1 MVSFLAIREGIIYF
15 IHQSAKDYLV
25 TGGAQRLFPAS
36 LREEHGVVVN
46 RSLDTMSSILRKD
59 MCALRHP
66 GASARSAS
74 IGTHL
79 KAISYACSFWLANL
93 MQYLG
98 DNSVDGPSY
107 EEHFSD
113 RGRAYKFFR
122 KYLLHWLEALSLIG
136 EIDKGIMGLY
146 SLETTLIKSSSEST
160 IKLKE
165 FVHDAIRVLRQFRT
179 AVEEAP
185 LQAYSSA
192 LIFSPEKSTVRQ
204 TFKQEIFASV
214 AFSPDRQQLAS
225 SSDDGALRLWDAGTG
240 DCLQTLEGYTENVS
254 FPDASISFANLGPL
268 GVRQT
273 LQPGHAQWE
282 GFGIEGEK
290 KWITWNG
297 NHLLW
302 LPPEYRPL
310 ENTVKV
316 KGNCVGIG
324 CPSGVV
330 YFLNFGVDV
339 LQRSIQ

>member
-1 MVSFLAIREGIIYF
+1 
-15 IHQSAKDYLV
+15 
-25 TGGAQRLFPAS
+25 
-36 LREEHGVVVN
+36 
-46 RSLDTMSSILRKD
+46 MSSILRKD

-79 KAISYACSFWLANL
+79 KAIRYACSFWLAHL

-113 RGRAYKFFR
+113 RGRAHKFFR
-122 KYLLHWLEALSLIG
+122 KHLLHWLEALRLIG

-192 LIFSPEKSTVRQ
+192 LIFSPEESIVRQ
-204 TFKQEIFASV
+204 TFKQEIFAFIPGISKNWNLCLQTLEGHSGWVTSV

-225 SSDDGALRLWDAGTG
+225 GSHDRTLGLWDARTG
-240 DCLQTLEGYTENVS
+240 DCSETLEGHSHWATSVAFPPDGQQLASLQRRDPAALGRQDGRVS
-254 FPDASISFANLGPL
+254 PDARGL
-268 GVRQT
+268 
-273 LQPGHAQWE
+273 H
-282 GFGIEGEK
+282 
-290 KWITWNG
+290 
-297 NHLLW
+297 
-302 LPPEYRPL
+302 
-310 ENTVKV
+310 
-316 KGNCVGIG
+316 
-324 CPSGVV
+324 
-330 YFLNFGVDV
+330 
-339 LQRSIQ
+339 